1 MQGMYVL
8 IVMTVLIG
16 GYRLL
21 HGGTERAEH
30 DAAASL
36 TARQMLQTA
45 GVLDRVRAEH
55 NSIAALCP
63 GNRPAT
69 DLPVTGP
76 AHPLVHCAGH
86 GGRIIVW
93 ATEFPG
99 LASALRHQSRDSKLL
114 ARVSG
119 SQVITLAD
127 PARWNVSLP
136 AAVTNGS
143 LVYIK

>member
-8 IVMTVLIG
+8 IVMIVLIG

-21 HGGTERAEH
+21 NSTTERTEH

-45 GVLDRVRAEH
+45 GVLDHARTESS
-55 NSIAALCP
+55 SIAALCP
-63 GNRPAT
+63 GNRPAA

-76 AHPLVHCAGH
+76 DNTLVHCAEH

-127 PARWNVSLP
+127 PARWNISLP
-136 AAVTNGS
+136 AAVADGS
-143 LVYIK
+143 LVYIN